1 MESPSS
7 RPPTTC
13 TALPNYAAS
22 LDSRTHRTYRTHTNV
37 LSRSLSLSLALRTTT
52 SNDAATCFDYCTC
65 APRWVSV
72 LVQTAT
78 MLAPIMTLLY
88 SDPILTWKTYLPL
101 DATLAEQLDA
111 KQNTPVDI
119 GVSEFSTGAYSP
131 SMCTPFVA
139 LVELASI
146 TISQHSL
153 EPIASLISSSLLVRA
168 PPRDS
173 CMCSASLRSCRR
185 RCLDR
190 SMELSAVDGLMEGRS
205 RSRRWLHHRTQGTFS
220 VGLIVLGMV
229 SLSLT
234 NGRSLIVCLR
244 AVACVCV

>member
-153 EPIASLISSSLLVRA
+153 EPIASLINSSLLVRA
-168 PPRDS
+168 PPAILV
-173 CMCSASLRSCRR
+173 CVVLRY
-185 RCLDR
+185 DP
-190 SMELSAVDGLMEGRS
+190 
-205 RSRRWLHHRTQGTFS
+205 
-220 VGLIVLGMV
+220 VGVVALIVPWNYPLLMASWKVAPALAAGCTIVLKVHLV
-229 SLSLT
+229 S
-234 NGRSLIVCLR
+234 
-244 AVACVCV
+244 A